1 MPLPSNRLALALV
14 VLIASACDPVDSP
27 SFPEEDRLLE
37 RLMEEYVSGRVRFYP
52 VESTLAGLP
61 GNDGSLGSFSRGDF
75 ARRIATLSD
84 FHKKLIG
91 LKLNALSQPSYLDAL
106 WLTSLVKSELFD
118 LEERRMWERSPSFYG
133 DTIRTG
139 LVSLLLA
146 PDVDSRTDAL
156 RGRLEAIPALVDQ
169 ARENLGPGSEAFG
182 REGSRSLQLCQ
193 DLLTEMPLLLEER
206 VPSYRVAE
214 LAERS
219 RLATRSLQLL
229 ASRFSE
235 PSARASAAAPLG
247 TDDLGR
253 FFLYRDMVDWAPER
267 LLREAE
273 AMLTDTTNAMTEL
286 TLERFS
292 DPSLDAAVS
301 ASGATTSPGEEVSRY
316 QELLLGL
323 PGRRDEGWPED
334 PLPVRVVP
342 RYFLAPDELRLWRK
356 EALTPARE
364 AALLVSSTTDGLLSR
379 ELQLFT
385 LTEGFGRYREY
396 VRQSES
402 ASLLRRIF
410 RTRTTSE
417 GWLLWYR
424 SRLFDRGYGADD
436 PELWLRHLHQTALE
450 ALRLSVAV
458 RVHAF
463 GLSISDAEREF
474 RVRGQL
480 PPERAAIEA
489 DRTAVDPG
497 TGSAALGRLLLEDMA
512 SDYLRVHSLTSPS
525 DLETL
530 FLSEGLVPARL
541 IRFKLLGLE
550 TE

>member
-1 MPLPSNRLALALV
+1 LALALV
-14 VLIASACDPVDSP
+14 ALLASACSPADSP

-37 RLMEEYVSGRVRFYP
+37 RLMEEYVTERVRFYP

-61 GNDGSLGSFSRGDF
+61 GNDGSLGSFSRSDF
-75 ARRIATLSD
+75 ARRSAALSD

-118 LEERRMWERSPSFYG
+118 LEERRIWERSPSFYG
-133 DTIRTG
+133 NTIRIG
-139 LVSLLLA
+139 LVALLLA

-156 RGRLEAIPALVDQ
+156 RGRLEAIPALLEQ
-169 ARENLGPGSEAFG
+169 ARENLGAESESFG
-182 REGSRSLQLCQ
+182 REGSRSLAFCQ
-193 DLLTEMPLLLEER
+193 ELLTEMPLLLEER

-219 RLATRSLQLL
+219 RLATRALQLL

-235 PSARASAAAPLG
+235 PLSARAGAGAPLG
-247 TDDLGR
+247 ADDLGR

-273 AMLTDTTNAMTEL
+273 RMLTEATNAMTEL
-286 TLERFS
+286 TLDRFP

-301 ASGATTSPGEEVSRY
+301 ASGATASPGEEVARY
-316 QELLLGL
+316 QELLLSL

-342 RYFLAPDELRLWRK
+342 RYFLAPDQLRLWRK
-356 EALTPARE
+356 ESLTPARE
-364 AALLVSSTTDGLLSR
+364 AALLVSSATDGLLSR
-379 ELQLFT
+379 ELQLLT
-385 LTEGFGRYREY
+385 LSEGFGRYREY
-396 VRQSES
+396 VQQSGS

-410 RTRTTSE
+410 RARTTSE

-424 SRLFDRGYGADD
+424 SRLFERGYAADD

-463 GLSISDAEREF
+463 GLSVADAEREF
-474 RVRGQL
+474 RVRGRL
-480 PPERAAIEA
+480 SPERAALEA

-497 TGSAALGRLLLEDMA
+497 AGSAALGRLLLEDVA
-512 SDYLRVHSLTSPS
+512 SDYLHEHSLTSPA

-530 FLSEGLVPARL
+530 LLSEGLVPLRL
-541 IRFKLLGLE
+541 VRFKLLGFE
-550 TE
+550 SE